1 MTQLS
6 AERATEFRSLLRA
19 RSAALRDEIR
29 ATLERS
35 GNESHAQIAEQARD
49 TEDDSFADLIVDVN
63 SAEVTRDLNELRQ
76 IDGAMQRL
84 LDGSYGVCQTCGI
97 EIPVERLRAQPTAT
111 RCIRCQSIYEQTH
124 AQGVRGPSL

>member
-6 AERATEFRSLLRA
+6 TDRAAEFRAILRA
-19 RSAALRDEIR
+19 RSMELRDEIR
-29 ATLERS
+29 ATLQRS
-35 GNESHAQIAEQARD
+35 EDESHAHIAEQARD

-84 LDGSYGVCQTCGI
+84 LEGSYGVCQSCGI
-97 EIPVERLRAQPTAT
+97 EIPIERLRAQPTAT

-124 AQGVRGPSL
+124 AKGGKGPTL